1 MNEGWRDTLIAVGKS
16 MPGYE
21 DKEASKVAW
30 KEGRYKDAI
39 KSQAKALGKAA
50 LTGGAVALGGY
61 AALKGLGSGSG
72 SSKEATPQTTLST
85 EFKNKPV
92 IKTKKTNL
100 SAARNIVADTQEKN
114 LESKYREKSLQQ
126 MKENKMSDIRK
137 MVRENVEYKDFYIN
151 GRPVT
156 LNTSMAKRILEVYDS
171 VNATNKKLVEGML
184 NEDMESF
191 KKLLN
196 FSIKA

>member
-1 MNEGWRDTLIAVGKS
+1 MTMK
-16 MPGYE
+16 
-21 DKEASKVAW
+21 
-30 KEGRYKDAI
+30 
-39 KSQAKALGKAA
+39 
-50 LTGGAVALGGY
+50 
-61 AALKGLGSGSG
+61 
-72 SSKEATPQTTLST
+72 
-85 EFKNKPV
+85 
-92 IKTKKTNL
+92 
-100 SAARNIVADTQEKN
+100 
-114 LESKYREKSLQQ
+114 Q

-137 MVRENVEYKDFYIN
+137 MVKENVEYKDLYIN

>member
-1 MNEGWRDTLIAVGKS
+1 
-16 MPGYE
+16 
-21 DKEASKVAW
+21 
-30 KEGRYKDAI
+30 
-39 KSQAKALGKAA
+39 
-50 LTGGAVALGGY
+50 
-61 AALKGLGSGSG
+61 
-72 SSKEATPQTTLST
+72 
-85 EFKNKPV
+85 
-92 IKTKKTNL
+92 
-100 SAARNIVADTQEKN
+100 
-114 LESKYREKSLQQ
+114 
-126 MKENKMSDIRK
+126 MSDIRK
-137 MVRENVEYKDFYIN
+137 MVKENVEYKDLYIN